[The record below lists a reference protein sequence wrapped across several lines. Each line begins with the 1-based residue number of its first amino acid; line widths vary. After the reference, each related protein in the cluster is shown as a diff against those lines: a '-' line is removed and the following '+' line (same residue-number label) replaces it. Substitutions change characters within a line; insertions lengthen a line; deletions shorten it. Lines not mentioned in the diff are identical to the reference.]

1 MRIIAGRFK
10 RHALKS
16 PPGDTARPTT
26 DRTRE
31 SMFNLIVHRIPIEGA
46 RVLDLFAGSGALGIE
61 AVSRGA
67 GPATARVV
75 ADLLGRRAVDG
86 PAGGDAGGPP
96 AHPWRFVEA
105 DVTRFLKKEQES
117 TWDLIL
123 ADPPYDAGGLD
134 RLPELVLPKLSEDGL
149 FVLEHDRRT
158 HFDDHPALEETRT
171 YGRTSVSLF
180 RRASGPEEG
189 GATEITPLS

>member
-10 RHALKS
+10 RHTLSS
-16 PPGDTARPTT
+16 PPGDAARPTT

-31 SMFNLIVHRIPIEGA
+31 SMFNLIVHRIPMDGV

-67 GPATARVV
+67 GPTTFVEADRRCLRVV
-75 ADLLGRRAVDG
+75 EANARSMDPD
-86 PAGGDAGGPP
+86 
-96 AHPWRFVEA
+96 HPWRFVLR
-105 DVTRFLKKEQES
+105 DVLKFLQQEQEEP
-117 TWDLIL
+117 WDLIL
-123 ADPPYDAGGLD
+123 ADPPYDVGGLD
-134 RLPELVLPKLSEDGL
+134 RLPGLVLPCLADEGL

-158 HFDDHPALEETRT
+158 HFDDHPAIEETRT

-180 RRASGPEEG
+180 RHDPTTEDQDAS
-189 GATEITPLS
+189 

>member
-10 RHALKS
+10 RHALTS

-31 SMFNLIVHRIPIEGA
+31 SMFNLIVHRIPMEGA

-67 GPATARVV
+67 GPATFVEADRRVLLV
-75 ADLLGRRAVDG
+75 AEHNALSMDPD
-86 PAGGDAGGPP
+86 
-96 AHPWRFVEA
+96 HPWRFVPA
-105 DVTRFLKKEQES
+105 DVLRFLEKEQENK
-117 TWDLIL
+117 WDLIL
-123 ADPPYDAGGLD
+123 ADPPYESGGLGS
-134 RLPELVLPKLSEDGL
+134 LPELVLPRLSTDGL

-158 HFDDHPALEETRT
+158 RFDDHPALEETRT

-180 RRASGPEEG
+180 RTQTTHS
-189 GATEITPLS
+189 